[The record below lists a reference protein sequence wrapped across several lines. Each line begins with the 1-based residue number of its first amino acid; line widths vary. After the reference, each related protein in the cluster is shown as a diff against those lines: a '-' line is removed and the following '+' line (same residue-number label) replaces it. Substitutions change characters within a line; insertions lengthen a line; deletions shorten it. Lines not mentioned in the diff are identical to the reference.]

1 MRKLHVRFDP
11 AVVERRVAA
20 TRGLALHMATKYARR
35 YPRIELDDLAQECL
49 QSLTRAAQ
57 LYRDRG
63 ADGPPFSAFAL
74 LCLKQV
80 CWAHVRKLRRRES
93 EISLDEIVSYDGD
106 DPLTV
111 FDVLDYR
118 RADAAER
125 ARPARAHEAAR
136 YAEVRRL
143 IETLETLTPLERRIM
158 RLRYVIGLELPQIC
172 RRVGK
177 SPCTVSTLS
186 AIGIR
191 KLQRHFGVETKPER
205 VKRFSPAHHSN
216 HHVKKRTRHPDCP
229 YCLQNDMEHFNI
241 TLGPGQQLGI
251 FLRTSQ

>member
-1 MRKLHVRFDP
+1 MRTRNVRFDP
-11 AVVERRVAA
+11 LAVEARVAA

-35 YPRIELDDLAQECL
+35 YSRVELDDLVQECL
-49 QSLTRAAQ
+49 QTLTRAAQ
-57 LYRDRG
+57 LYRDRPN
-63 ADGPPFSAFAL
+63 GPPFSAFAL

-93 EISLDEIVSYDGD
+93 EISLDEVVSYDGD

-191 KLQRHFGVETKPER
+191 KLQRHFGIETKPER
-205 VKRFSPAHHSN
+205 VKHFSAANHAC
-216 HHVKKRTRHPDCP
+216 HHVRKRVRHPDCP
-229 YCLQNDMEHFNI
+229 FCRERSSHYRLSGFDTI
-241 TLGPGQQLGI
+241 
-251 FLRTSQ
+251 